1 MIISLIINGIIGAIA
16 GVIVR
21 GRSAGCI
28 GNIIIG
34 AIGGWL
40 GNVLVR
46 FLGGYGYNIT
56 APLAEFLPAQN
67 LVPIAVGLIGS
78 VLLLLIFRTLFGR
91 G

>member
-1 MIISLIINGIIGAIA
+1 MIISLIINGVIGAIA

-21 GRSAGCI
+21 GKSAGCL
-28 GNIIIG
+28 GNVIIG

-56 APLAEFLPAQN
+56 ESLTEFLPSQN
-67 LVPIAVGLIGS
+67 LVPIVVGLIGS
-78 VLLLLIFRTLFGR
+78 IVLLFAFRLLFGR